1 MIWCYIYR
9 SPKKENSYLYIDT
22 ENDFSKVP
30 DVLMNVFGEPILVM
44 KVLLDGKRQFVV
56 GSSQDIEDKIKQDG
70 FFVQMLKDDDFY
82 VNSH

>member
-1 MIWCYIYR
+1 MMWCYIYR

-22 ENDFSKVP
+22 ENDLSKVP